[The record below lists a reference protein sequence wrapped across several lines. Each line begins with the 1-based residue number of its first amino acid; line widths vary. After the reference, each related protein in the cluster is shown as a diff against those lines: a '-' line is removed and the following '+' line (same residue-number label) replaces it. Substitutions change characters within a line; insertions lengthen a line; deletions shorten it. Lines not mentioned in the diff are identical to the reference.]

1 MRVLAPHPSALLR
14 APPGL
19 RCGECVSM
27 ATDGRLPKDSRP
39 TLSIDD
45 LLSLSLDE
53 GPALELDGP
62 SRDRVAA
69 YLRALLAYNEHTN
82 VYSKSAYTHL
92 PFHVHDSI
100 TLGMLIAELATPN
113 SAVLDMGSGSGL
125 PDSNPLLPDVA
136 HPLFPT
142 CQNLIRLLLRLGA
155 PFAADRGDG
164 AACAGVCNRVQI
176 AQDALPGR
184 RSSGDGA
191 TAVHTRQCPP

>member
-19 RCGECVSM
+19 RCGECVSI
-27 ATDGRLPKDSRP
+27 ATDGRLPKDPRP

-125 PDSNPLLPDVA
+125 TYSNPFLPYVA
-136 HPLFPT
+136 HPFFSHMSEFDST
-142 CQNLIRLLLRLGA
+142 FFAQARGSLR
-155 PFAADRGDG
+155 
-164 AACAGVCNRVQI
+164 C
-176 AQDALPGR
+176 
-184 RSSGDGA
+184 
-191 TAVHTRQCPP
+191 

>member
-27 ATDGRLPKDSRP
+27 ATDGRLPKDPRP

-69 YLRALLAYNEHTN
+69 YLRALLAYNERALKHKLET
-82 VYSKSAYTHL
+82 L
-92 PFHVHDSI
+92 DLLEEEHVEWHGLTSVI
-100 TLGMLIAELATPN
+100 QALWSLEVLELIVDFDLDEVWWKKFDQFLLKL
-113 SAVLDMGSGSGL
+113 VLD
-125 PDSNPLLPDVA
+125 LL
-136 HPLFPT
+136 F
-142 CQNLIRLLLRLGA
+142 
-155 PFAADRGDG
+155 
-164 AACAGVCNRVQI
+164 
-176 AQDALPGR
+176 
-184 RSSGDGA
+184 S
-191 TAVHTRQCPP
+191 